1 MTLQEFEERFAAA
14 APGEIIVY
22 YTGHL
27 AQAIELNFTLS
38 QIARTARE
46 LGTPKDCCIFFPLRD
61 YPQRRQQYGLG
72 KGYLSQRR
80 IGSPKDRICEYRI
93 TKARAS

>member
-27 AQAIELNFTLS
+27 AQNIILNFTLS

-46 LGTPKDCCIFFPLRD
+46 LGTPKDCYIFVPLRD
-61 YPQRRQQYGLG
+61 PSRAQV
-72 KGYLSQRR
+72 SQR
-80 IGSPKDRICEYRI
+80 GGKLHSAGNTGLE
-93 TKARAS
+93 RAT